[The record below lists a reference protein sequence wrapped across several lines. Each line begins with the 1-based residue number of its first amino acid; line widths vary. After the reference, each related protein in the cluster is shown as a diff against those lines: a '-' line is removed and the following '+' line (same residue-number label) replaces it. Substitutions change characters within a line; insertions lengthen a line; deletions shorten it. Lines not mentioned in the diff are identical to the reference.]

1 IPSCQNEE
9 NTTDNSIATIDE
21 LGNILERIDEGHLLF
36 VHNTDEAG
44 FDRIDVHVVMPNA
57 ADNANK

>member
-1 IPSCQNEE
+1 
-9 NTTDNSIATIDE
+9 DSITTIDE